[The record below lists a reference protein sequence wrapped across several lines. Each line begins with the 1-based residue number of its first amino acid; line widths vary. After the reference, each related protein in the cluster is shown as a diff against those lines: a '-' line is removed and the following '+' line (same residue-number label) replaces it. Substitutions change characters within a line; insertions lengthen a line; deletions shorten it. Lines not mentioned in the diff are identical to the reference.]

1 MDILIILI
9 PLWNDF
15 TCNYFDMGRRI
26 ENKKKYT
33 GLTLYNVSPCM
44 REFIED
50 SAQSQSVHYGR
61 QISITKIISDII
73 RKEMKELG
81 WECD

>member
-9 PLWNDF
+9 PLCVVF
-15 TCNYFDMGRRI
+15 RHKMFYMGRRI
-26 ENKKKYT
+26 SSNKKYT
-33 GLTLYNVSPCM
+33 QLRLYNVSPCM

-73 RKEMKELG
+73 RKEMKSLG